1 MLLLIIFFLSL
12 PFPELRYWNYPFLFP
27 SPKVIPA
34 HPWLREVMTWPPSRN
49 LSCPEKKIS
58 SHLFEKVE
66 RETIN
71 WEGQLL
77 QSLDVWKISCS
88 GTIWRFPILWIE
100 IKVGREGICQQKLFF
115 QLWFPQKPLT
125 VEWFGISK
133 SPGWIVVNFL
143 GFSIC
148 FSCISRLDSTLLF
161 SIQYLFF
168 SIFTP
173 L

>member
-1 MLLLIIFFLSL
+1 MCNQGTRRIGEDETLQTDRRYPWKIGGEDKMLQRDKQTDTT
-12 PFPELRYWNYPFLFP
+12 LRGSQLWSKN
-27 SPKVIPA
+27 
-34 HPWLREVMTWPPSRN
+34 VMT
-49 LSCPEKKIS
+49 S
-58 SHLFEKVE
+58 SF
-66 RETIN
+66 

-133 SPGWIVVNFL
+133 SPGWIVVNSL

-148 FSCISRLDSTLLF
+148 FSCNSMFNST
-161 SIQYLFF
+161 
-168 SIFTP
+168 
-173 L
+173 